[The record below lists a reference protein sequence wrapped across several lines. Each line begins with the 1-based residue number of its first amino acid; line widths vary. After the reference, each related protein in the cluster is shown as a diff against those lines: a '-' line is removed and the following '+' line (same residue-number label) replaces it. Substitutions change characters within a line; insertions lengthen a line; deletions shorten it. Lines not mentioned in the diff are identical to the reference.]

1 MRCPRCGLTKDEDEF
16 PRNRSSRS
24 GRHSYCKPCHNS
36 VVKANRAQRHGSSA
50 NYFSKLRYGIDLDE
64 MDALVRAQGGKC
76 PLCLRAE
83 PKHIDHCHS
92 TGKVR
97 GVLCFNCNGG
107 LGRFEDDPDVML
119 RAIDY
124 LHAHGKPDRGGA
136 G

>member
-1 MRCPRCGLTKDEDEF
+1 MAAIE
-16 PRNRSSRS
+16 RSAA
-24 GRHSYCKPCHNS
+24 K
-36 VVKANRAQRHGSSA
+36 RHGTRA
-50 NYFSKLRYGIDLDE
+50 NYLSKLRYGVEQREVDVL
-64 MDALVRAQGGKC
+64 MQAQGGRC
-76 PLCLRAE
+76 PLCLRPQ

-124 LHAHGKPDRGGA
+124 LHAHGKRDGA
-136 G
+136 GA